1 MPHVLNGDTQNVTWI
16 PEVFFVKNFLCLSS
30 LIEQFFLLFFCDM
43 YYFVFLA
50 VLLWCALLWHYYT
63 SFVFNI
69 SFEFAIFS
77 TSWNTFCNLMDETS
91 PFCIA
96 CEMKWEMLSNLLWVF
111 SLIASC
117 FLCFT
122 ENIVKSFRVIADAKE
137 TSPPAVGPWHLKV
150 KE

>member
-1 MPHVLNGDTQNVTWI
+1 
-16 PEVFFVKNFLCLSS
+16 
-30 LIEQFFLLFFCDM
+30 
-43 YYFVFLA
+43 
-50 VLLWCALLWHYYT
+50 
-63 SFVFNI
+63 
-69 SFEFAIFS
+69 
-77 TSWNTFCNLMDETS
+77 MDETS

-96 CEMKWEMLSNLLWVF
+96 CEMKWDMLSNLLWVF

-137 TSPPAVGPWHLKV
+137 TSPAAVGPWHLKV